1 MRSKPLQKYKNK
13 QLTNEYTLKPI
24 RVNNLKSAKRLLSK
38 LIYDLQIGN
47 IDSKL
52 AKDLTYLVSVYV
64 NIFKEYDLEKKLD
77 QLEKQLDTKKDQDL
91 IFENW

>member
-13 QLTNEYTLKPI
+13 QLTSEYTLKPI